1 MNKDSIF
8 FYINKFI
15 NIHLVQEQQASNSC
29 INSYKY
35 LFQLM
40 FIFIQEKCA
49 FKINNFTFE
58 RFDKIFVLK
67 FLKYLEEER
76 KNSDNSLNLR
86 LTLIKSFVSY
96 VLCNEVDKYN
106 IKEILNIK
114 RKTISSHRYDIL
126 SEEQIKIWLSSIN
139 ISTNKGLRHL
149 AILTVLYDCA
159 LRIDELL
166 SLKIKDI
173 VIGSDNYLKIRHGK
187 GNKYREVPLSKN
199 CVEILIKYIDNY
211 KTTTPETLLFTNYHN
226 EKLSSNSI
234 RKMIKKDIENLKNMG
249 YEYPTVVYPHLLRH
263 SKATHLV
270 NKGINLVDIQVFLGH
285 ADISVTQIYITT
297 NISQK
302 REALETIEAKIIQ
315 KDKNNDLLS
324 TDIKTIEYIRSIG
337 IKI

>member
-15 NIHLVQEQQASNSC
+15 NTHLIQEQQASNSC

-40 FIFIQEKCA
+40 FTFIQEKCN

-58 RFDKIFVLK
+58 RFDKIFVLN

-114 RKTISSHRYDIL
+114 RKNVSSRSYDIL
-126 SEEQIKIWLSSIN
+126 SEEQIKIWLSSID
-139 ISTNKGLRHL
+139 ISTNKGLRKL
-149 AILTVLYDCA
+149 AILTLLYDCA

-166 SLKIKDI
+166 SLKIEDI
-173 VIGSDNYLKIRHGK
+173 IINSDNYLKIRHGK
-187 GNKYREVPLSKN
+187 GNKYREVPLSN
-199 CVEILIKYIDNY
+199 NSVEILIKYINNY
-211 KTTTPETLLFTNYHN
+211 KTKTSEALLFTNFHN
-226 EKLSSNSI
+226 GKLSSNSI
-234 RKMIKKDIENLKNMG
+234 RKMIKNDIENLKNLG
-249 YEYPTVVYPHLLRH
+249 YEYPDKVYPHLLRH

-285 ADISVTQIYITT
+285 EDISTTQIYITT
-297 NISQK
+297 NIFQK
-302 REALETIEAKIIQ
+302 REALETIETKFVQ
-315 KDKNNDLLS
+315 KDKDKELLS
-324 TDIKTIEYIRSIG
+324 NDTETIEYIRSIG